1 MRITLTCILATA
13 LGMSVGVSD
22 ATPLPQL
29 NIDKAQ
35 TTVSGASSGG
45 YMAVQLHV
53 AYSATFSKGAGVV
66 SGGPFNCA
74 DASVLNAIGR
84 CLGRGA
90 IPVDA
95 LVSTTKE
102 WAKTGAIDP
111 TSHLANSKVYL
122 FSGAKD
128 SVVPQS
134 ISVDLQTYYQNFL
147 PATNIVFKRDID
159 AEHAIVTDD
168 FGASCLTKATPFIN
182 NCNFDMAGAML
193 QHLYGALNSRSKI
206 IVDASLVEFDQTP
219 FVFGQGMATSG
230 WVYIPQ
236 SCSAGAACRVHVAL
250 HGCKQNAADVGQA
263 FIRNAGYNR
272 WAEANNI
279 VVLYPQ
285 TSQKATNSC
294 WDWWGYND
302 ANHAKKSAPQ
312 MTAIVA
318 MLTELSR
325 GTTSAKP
332 APTHAPS
339 AGR

>member
-53 AYSATFSKGAGVV
+53 AYSATFSKGAGVF

-95 LVSTTKE
+95 LVATTNA
-102 WAKTGAIDP
+102 WAKTGTIDP

-134 ISVDLQTYYQNFL
+134 TSVDLQTYYQNFL

-159 AEHAIVTDD
+159 VEHAIVTDD

-193 QHLYGALNSRSKI
+193 QQLYGALNPRSKI
-206 IVDASLVEFDQTP
+206 ITDASLVEFDQTP
-219 FVFGQGMATSG
+219 FVSGQGMATSG

-250 HGCKQNAADVGQA
+250 HGCKQNTADVGQA

-318 MLTELSR
+318 MLTQLSR
-325 GTTSAKP
+325 GAKSAKP
-332 APTHAPS
+332 APMPAPS
-339 AGR
+339 TGR

>member
-13 LGMSVGVSD
+13 LGMSVGVSA

-95 LVSTTKE
+95 LVATTNA

-111 TSHLANSKVYL
+111 TSNLANSKVYL

-134 ISVDLQTYYQNFL
+134 TSVDLQTYYQNFL

-193 QHLYGALNSRSKI
+193 QQLYGALNPRSKI
-206 IVDASLVEFDQTP
+206 ITDASLVEFDQTP
-219 FVFGQGMATSG
+219 FVSGQGMATSG

-250 HGCKQNAADVGQA
+250 HGCKQNTADVGQA

-279 VVLYPQ
+279 VILYPQ

-318 MLTELSR
+318 MLTQLSR
-325 GTTSAKP
+325 GATSAKP
-332 APTHAPS
+332 APTPAPS
-339 AGR
+339 TAR